1 MNHENHVSRR
11 SSRLDAYARISTHA
25 SAFGIAAIAVTGAA
39 DAALQTWTVGQ
50 NFGYN
55 NAAGTNGAD
64 LALSATFNTAFK
76 VNFFNTATVNQ
87 TNQETA
93 NQVLWAPNN
102 NLSFINWG
110 TANSVGANDPAQ
122 WRGSQTF
129 GANAL
134 NGVASVFG
142 TAYTV
147 HSWFQATNSHATRND
162 IAWTNFGATPQG
174 ALAFGIRFDAGAGNY
189 HYGWVEISN
198 DTNGAYSVERWA
210 VETTANT
217 AASYTPVPGPMG
229 LTALALGAAGVRRSR
244 KRSA

>member
-1 MNHENHVSRR
+1 MTE
-11 SSRLDAYARISTHA
+11 
-25 SAFGIAAIAVTGAA
+25 AA
-39 DAALQTWTVGQ
+39 DAALQTWTVSQ

-76 VNFFNTATVNQ
+76 VNFFNTGTVNQ

-110 TANSVGANDPAQ
+110 TAGSVGANDPAQ

-142 TAYTV
+142 ASYTV
-147 HSWFQATNSHATRND
+147 HSWFQAANSHATRND
-162 IAWTNFGATPQG
+162 IAWSTFGNTPQG
-174 ALAFGIRFDAGAGNY
+174 ALAIGIRFDAGGRQLPLRL
-189 HYGWVEISN
+189 GG
-198 DTNGAYSVERWA
+198 DLQRRERRLFGRTLGGRDHREHRGFLRTVWFQRRPRSDGSDRTGPRGRRRPT
-210 VETTANT
+210 VTETIGLI
-217 AASYTPVPGPMG
+217 PPPDPG
-229 LTALALGAAGVRRSR
+229 R
-244 KRSA
+244 